1 MAGIAGIVNGG
12 SPERTARALDVLI
25 RRPQIPPAPDRPTV
39 ARGPAAFTVSPGAT
53 VVAAEGGVALA
64 VHGRLYDPELADGE
78 GRADPRRL
86 LSRFALEGAAGL
98 ESLNGDYVIA
108 VWEDGPRRLTL
119 VNDRFGL
126 RRLYYWAAGP
136 RLAFSP
142 DPFSFGALSGFPR
155 TIDEYAVADYLA
167 LGHHLDGRTWYS
179 AVRLL
184 PPACVL
190 TFSDGRLSLRRYWR
204 FARTGFGDRSRG
216 RDEGGHALDAAL
228 RSALRRRL
236 PAAAP
241 VEIAADDAGTLAGFL
256 DEPWRLVP
264 IEADDA
270 TGFEPLAGLA
280 LAAMG
285 FGVTG
290 ACLPCRG
297 ARLAALGERLRDH
310 AGLALT
316 SHLADVLRPAP
327 GTGRVASGAAP
338 EDRRGR
344 APLGDMFREDRR
356 GPLPTTGPARLTAW
370 ASDRADLDVARV
382 FPAVFADEEIRQI
395 MRPEVYRRVQR
406 ITGDTLARCWVK
418 APGDAAADRAVAV
431 LLAQSQRAV
440 SLLDVEPVAGG
451 CRVLAPF
458 ADPEVVDAAQAS
470 PVSWRPAAPE
480 PCRHL
485 FPFVAQLFEIATPA
499 LGEMFRLPKLREL
512 LGRHLESRSLPP
524 AKLCVIAGLCLW
536 LAVIQDCVPTR
547 PSDGDDRSEGGSA
560 PLPNLPPGWR
570 RQSRRSNSVLA
581 RGRRVVP

>member
-12 SPERTARALDVLI
+12 SPERIARALDALI

-39 ARGPAAFTVSPGAT
+39 ARGPAALTVSPGAT
-53 VVAAEGGVALA
+53 GLAAEGEVALA
-64 VHGRLYDPELADGE
+64 AHGRLYDPELADGE

-86 LSRFALEGAAGL
+86 LSRFALKGTAGL

-142 DPFSFGALSGFPR
+142 APFSFGALSGFPR

-184 PPACVL
+184 PPASVL
-190 TFSDGRLSLRRYWR
+190 TFADGRLALRRYWR

-216 RDEGGHALDAAL
+216 GGEGGHALDAAL

-236 PAAAP
+236 SVAAP
-241 VEIAADDAGTLAGFL
+241 VEIPADDAGALAGLL

-270 TGFEPLAGLA
+270 ADADLGTEPLAGLA

-327 GTGRVASGAAP
+327 
-338 EDRRGR
+338 DR
-344 APLGDMFREDRR
+344 PV
-356 GPLPTTGPARLTAW
+356 P
-370 ASDRADLDVARV
+370 ADLDVERV

-406 ITGDTLARCWVK
+406 ITGDTLARCWAK

-470 PVSWRPAAPE
+470 PVWWRPAGPE

-499 LGEMFRLPKLREL
+499 LGELFRLPKLREL
-512 LGRHLESRSLPP
+512 VGRHLESRSVPP

-536 LAVIQDCVPTR
+536 LAVIQDCVPR
-547 PSDGDDRSEGGSA
+547 HPGAADAEWIPSEGGSA
-560 PLPNLPPGWR
+560 PIRTSPRVAPAKLALELDRR
-570 RQSRRSNSVLA
+570 RQEQ
-581 RGRRVVP
+581 G